1 MVDDSINKLNDYIK
15 SQLENGYKWGE
26 ISKLTLGDLRLMS
39 YVFEERTIT
48 IDKAFPFLF

>member
-26 ISKLTLGDLRLMS
+26 ISKLTLGDLQLMS
-39 YVFEERTIT
+39 YVFEERTT